1 MRALRTLSFLLIL
14 SVCLAG
20 TASGQEEEPA
30 LPILEIPTL
39 EKAIDPTTYLLGPY
53 DQLLVSL
60 VGPESKTFNLLV
72 LPEGDVFIPG
82 IGAIKADGKSLAEF
96 RERLAEKVNEYF
108 KNISIYCYLQIPRS
122 FRVFVTG
129 EVKRPG
135 AVSVSAFNRASDA
148 INLAGG
154 TNDRASS
161 RLIRI
166 EREHEVI
173 TIDLVRFLTLGDYRY
188 NPLLKSGDRIHV
200 HPGGMHASVYGLFWK
215 RGHFEIIR
223 GETVSDLIELGG
235 GFKEEAVKDSVL
247 ISRSIG
253 NDVARTI
260 VIEADRYDSFEL
272 HDLDEMSTFNVLKA
286 NRRVFVFGA
295 TERSGRF
302 FLAPDEGLTE
312 LLVRTGRFEQY
323 ADLDNVTLERKN
335 GTIIDVDV
343 REYLSPT
350 DPAEFPL
357 EDGDVLH
364 VPGIHKSVA
373 VGGEV
378 QVPGQFPYSSD
389 LTVAHY
395 VGLAG
400 GPTAKG
406 SINRIVIYAPDGSVR
421 TAAGR
426 SYPNRG
432 DVIIVKRSKSTI
444 FGEFFGGLI
453 RLGTVVISII
463 VLTR

>member
-1 MRALRTLSFLLIL
+1 MRVLNTLSFLLIL
-14 SVCLAG
+14 SVCLTGA
-20 TASGQEEEPA
+20 ASGQEEEA
-30 LPILEIPTL
+30 AAPILEIPTL
-39 EKAIDPTTYLLGPY
+39 EKAIDPDVYLLGPY

-60 VGPESKTFNLLV
+60 VGPESRTFTLFV
-72 LPEGDVFIPG
+72 LPEGDVFVPG
-82 IGAIKADGKSLAEF
+82 MGSISADGISLSEF
-96 RERLAEKVNEYF
+96 RQRLAEKVNKYF
-108 KNISIYCYLQIPRS
+108 KNISIYCYLKIPRT

-161 RLIRI
+161 RLIRL
-166 EREHEVI
+166 EREGEVI
-173 TIDLVRFLTLGDYRY
+173 LIDLVRFLTLGDYRY

-200 HPGGMHASVYGLFWK
+200 PPGGMHASIYGLFWK
-215 RGHFEIIR
+215 RGHFEIVP

-235 GFKEEAVKDSVL
+235 GFKQEAVRDSVL
-247 ISRSIG
+247 LSRSIG
-253 NDVARTI
+253 NNIVRTI
-260 VIEADRYDSFEL
+260 TVEADRYDSLEL

-286 NRRVFVFGA
+286 NRRVFIFGA

-312 LLVRTGRFEQY
+312 LLVRAGRFEQY
-323 ADLDNVTLERKN
+323 ADLDNVTLERRD

-343 REYLSPT
+343 RDYLTPA
-350 DPAEFPL
+350 DHAEFPL

-364 VPGIHKSVA
+364 VPAIHKNVA

-378 QVPGQFPYSSD
+378 QTPGQFPYSSD

-400 GPTAKG
+400 GPSESG
-406 SINRIVIYAPDGSVR
+406 SIDRIVIYAPDGSVR
-421 TAAGR
+421 TANGR

-432 DVIIVKRSKSTI
+432 DVIIVKRSKSKI

-453 RLGTVVISII
+453 RLGTVVISIL
-463 VLTR
+463 VLTN